1 MSTAVTDRRY
11 SGPRLVLTYTNSAG
25 LSWIHHLDGDTPGD
39 SIEVVGD
46 PDNASYEWVVRR
58 GDEIKHSDCGYGH
71 SSIALRD
78 ALIDYYGLPT
88 SETSHTRTA
97 RAR

>member
-1 MSTAVTDRRY
+1 MTDRT
-11 SGPRLVLTYTNSAG
+11 PIKLRLDLTYTDPSH
-25 LSWIHHLDGDTPGD
+25 LSRIHHLDGDTPGD

-58 GDEIKHSDCGYGH
+58 ADEIKHSDVGYGH

-78 ALIDYYGLPT
+78 ALVEYYGVPT
-88 SETSHTRTA
+88 SETRCTRTR
-97 RAR
+97 RAL